1 VPISSVAKNMRDGTL
16 LIEDGTAP
24 TALDLTVQYEAG
36 DFSIS
41 GLSQGLKDVATY
53 LDRGDLFSV
62 RHTNQTFPSLSFSA
76 HLTDISDTGGGAS
89 ETLPDIIMR
98 TTGSPFAAAVST
110 LGANA
115 DVYTLSLKWTIAEPG
130 GGTHTVTCDDVHC
143 SIDMSEG
150 DPNSFSVSGTVFGS
164 ITLT

>member
-1 VPISSVAKNMRDGTL
+1 MAISSIAKNMRDGSLTL
-16 LIEDGTAP
+16 SDGTTP

-62 RHTNQTFPSLSFSA
+62 RHTTATFPSLGFSA
-76 HLTDISDTGGGAS
+76 TLTDVSDTGGGAS

-98 TTGSPFAAAVST
+98 TTGSPFAGAVST
-110 LGANA
+110 LGVNA
-115 DVYTLSLKWTIAEPG
+115 DVYTLSLKWTITEPG
-130 GGTHTVTCDDVHC
+130 GGTHTVTCDDCHC
-143 SIDMSEG
+143 TIDMSEG
-150 DPNSFSVSGTVFGS
+150 DPNSFSVSATCFGS

>member
-1 VPISSVAKNMRDGTL
+1 MAISSIAKNLRDGTL
-16 LIEDGTAP
+16 LVADGTAP

-76 HLTDISDTGGGAS
+76 HMTDISDGTE
-89 ETLPDIIMR
+89 ETLPDIIMK
-98 TTGSPFAAAVST
+98 TAGGPFAAAVST

-115 DVYTLSLKWTIAEPG
+115 DVYTLKLTWTITEPG
-130 GGTHTVTCDDVHC
+130 GGTHTVVCDDVHC